1 MLLASINSGAFKFVL
16 LLHLLAVII
25 GIGGVFLLGLYGREA
40 ERLKGTEGQAVS
52 ETAVK
57 VGDIAEYFIYAIPV
71 FGIIL
76 LFMSKTG
83 GTRVYWFD
91 QTWVWLSLLLYI
103 GAVSFTHALHLP
115 NLRRMNR
122 VMAEL
127 NAGGPPPAGAAG
139 APPQVAELEERGKRA
154 AMYGGILN
162 VIAVVLVLLMV
173 WKPGL

>member
-83 GTRVYWFD
+83 GTR
-91 QTWVWLSLLLYI
+91 
-103 GAVSFTHALHLP
+103 
-115 NLRRMNR
+115 
-122 VMAEL
+122 
-127 NAGGPPPAGAAG
+127 
-139 APPQVAELEERGKRA
+139 
-154 AMYGGILN
+154 
-162 VIAVVLVLLMV
+162 
-173 WKPGL
+173 